1 MLINIIKLFHL
12 IVIIFL
18 VIAPIYPNKHFKKT
32 VFILLLYLFFQ
43 YISGYEKCGLT
54 ILEYIVMGEKYQE
67 GFIYRLINPIIKI
80 PEKYFDQYLFYIHSI
95 YIVILY
101 IQLNKYNTYNYN
113 IG

>member
-12 IVIIFL
+12 IIIIFL
-18 VIAPIYPNKHFKKT
+18 GIAPFYPNRQLKKT

-54 ILEYIVMGEKYQE
+54 ILEYTVMGEKYQE

-101 IQLNKYNTYNYN
+101 IQLNE
-113 IG
+113 

>member
-1 MLINIIKLFHL
+1 MLLNIIKLFHL
-12 IVIIFL
+12 IVIIFI
-18 VIAPIYPNKHFKKT
+18 VIAPVYPNEQLKKI

-80 PEKYFDQYLFYIHSI
+80 PEKYFDQYLFYIHCI

-101 IQLNKYNTYNYN
+101 TQLNK
-113 IG
+113 

>member
-1 MLINIIKLFHL
+1 MLSNIIKLFHL
-12 IVIIFL
+12 IVIIFF
-18 VIAPIYPNKHFKKT
+18 VIAPVYPNRQLKKI

-54 ILEYIVMGEKYQE
+54 ILEYIVMGEEYQE

-101 IQLNKYNTYNYN
+101 IQLNTYNDS
-113 IG
+113 IS

>member
-1 MLINIIKLFHL
+1 MLSNIIKLFHL
-12 IVIIFL
+12 IVIIFF
-18 VIAPIYPNKHFKKT
+18 VIAPVYPNRQLKKI

-43 YISGYEKCGLT
+43 YISGYEKCGVT
-54 ILEYIVMGEKYQE
+54 ILEYIVMGEEYQE

-101 IQLNKYNTYNYN
+101 IQLNTYNDS
-113 IG
+113 IS